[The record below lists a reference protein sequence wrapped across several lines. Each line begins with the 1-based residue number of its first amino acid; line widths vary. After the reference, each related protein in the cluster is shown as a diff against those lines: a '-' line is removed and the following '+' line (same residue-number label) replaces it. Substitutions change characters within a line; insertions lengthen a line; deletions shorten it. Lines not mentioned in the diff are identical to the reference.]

1 METNNVGGFGVETEK
16 LLCSL
21 SRVIPGV
28 GVGGS
33 VHSWPPRIWEEG
45 GLPGPTGAL
54 PRQYLLMSFSPN

>member
-1 METNNVGGFGVETEK
+1 MLEVSVLRPRSFSAPFPGR
-16 LLCSL
+16 SL
-21 SRVIPGV
+21 GWGRG
-28 GVGGS
+28 GGS